1 MTTTPIPGLECRLKF
16 FKKLEVK
23 LLTNG
28 FKYFPIRGRR
38 KGGGEKLLV
47 REGIEEQKNRYLK
60 VVGEADD
67 KREKDNGER
76 R

>member
-1 MTTTPIPGLECRLKF
+1 MGVEGK
-16 FKKLEVK
+16 EVMRS
-23 LLTNG
+23 
-28 FKYFPIRGRR
+28 Y
-38 KGGGEKLLV
+38 LV

-67 KREKDNGER
+67 KEEKDNGER